1 MDFEEA
7 VLVLVVVIE
16 SLAGPEQIFFER
28 SGHLLQQTHR
38 GAAAREFPS
47 PAHERRELVE

>member
-1 MDFEEA
+1 MDLEEP

-16 SLAGPEQIFFER
+16 SLAGPEQIFLER
-28 SGHLLQQTHR
+28 GGYLLQQTRR